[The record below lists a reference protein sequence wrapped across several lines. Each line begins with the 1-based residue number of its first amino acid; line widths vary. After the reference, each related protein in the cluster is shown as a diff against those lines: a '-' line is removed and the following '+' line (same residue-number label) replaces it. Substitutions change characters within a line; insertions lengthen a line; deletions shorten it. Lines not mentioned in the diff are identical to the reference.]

1 MGAEAPEVV
10 AEVQGPK
17 PENILENDIKI
28 HKIFLPVFL
37 IKRSEEKTLDFSIK
51 FLLYRKTE
59 LCSVPLSILP
69 RIKVTLKEGLLGHI
83 FTSFQ
88 QQVQILRIS

>member
-10 AEVQGPK
+10 AKVQGPK
-17 PENILENDIKI
+17 PKNILENDIKI
-28 HKIFLPVFL
+28 HKIFLPVFI
-37 IKRSEEKTLDFSIK
+37 IKWCEEKTLGLFNN

-59 LCSVPLSILP
+59 LCSVRLGILP
-69 RIKVTLKEGLLGHI
+69 RIKVTLKEVLLGRI

-88 QQVQILRIS
+88 QQVQIIPIS